1 MPAAS
6 HMDSNLTRFS
16 FALADPRAFAITV
29 AVAASLLTSLLI
41 GVAWAWQN
49 GSARE
54 ARIEDFGGATARQLA
69 TLAVEPLLAN
79 DRIRLGAL
87 VTQLADMPTVRT
99 ASVYTLDDVV
109 VAMAGDETSAGTHA
123 FVETIA
129 FEGEV
134 AGYARIAVEDAAVGA
149 SLTPGVA
156 VWLMVALAAA
166 GAGLAAHFAYAARF
180 DEEDMAPEGLD
191 EGDVDADA
199 RVAFLTIVNF
209 FNQNRL
215 PADRRSAILR
225 EARARLEHLARV
237 TSSRLVD
244 LPGTG
249 WTLCTTADAR
259 DADFAFPAFCAA
271 LAAAELLDEMNAD
284 PDRLPGIELSFRF
297 ALLVAKSGF
306 DSVDALRQSDTL
318 QDALVLSATAPNG
331 CVVASGDA
339 FERLTR
345 PERFVV
351 EELSNTLL
359 GELTSQ
365 RRGGGVVVSTIAES
379 YRGALDRLLAGA
391 GQPETTSSPSTF

>member
-1 MPAAS
+1 ME
-6 HMDSNLTRFS
+6 SNLTRFS
-16 FALADPRAFAITV
+16 GAVTDPRAFAITV

-41 GVAWAWQN
+41 GIAWAWQN

-54 ARIEDFGGATARQLA
+54 ARIEEFGGATARQLA

-99 ASVYTLDDVV
+99 ASVYTLDDAA

-123 FVETIA
+123 FVETIS
-129 FEGEV
+129 FDGEV
-134 AGYARIAVEDAAVGA
+134 AGYARIAVEDSAVGA
-149 SLTPGVA
+149 SPTPGVA

-180 DEEDMAPEGLD
+180 DEADMAPDDPE

-199 RVAFLTIVNF
+199 RVEFLTIVNF

-225 EARARLEHLARV
+225 EARARLERLARV

-297 ALLVAKSGF
+297 ALLVSSSGF

-339 FERLTR
+339 FERLNR

-351 EELSNTLL
+351 EELSNSLL
-359 GELTSQ
+359 DELTSQ

-391 GQPETTSSPSTF
+391 GQTETTSSPSTF